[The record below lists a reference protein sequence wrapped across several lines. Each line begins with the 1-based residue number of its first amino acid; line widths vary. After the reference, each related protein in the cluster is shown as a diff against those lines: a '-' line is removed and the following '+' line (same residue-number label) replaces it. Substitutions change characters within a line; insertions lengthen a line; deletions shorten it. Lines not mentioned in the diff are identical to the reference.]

1 MSDLNK
7 QSYLIKENFYEKYN
21 DYLNI
26 NLFKQEWV
34 FILEKKQHIKTLWLL
49 SYHKNYYYIR
59 NLFNLKQTNLY
70 KQFNFKD
77 ITNKIKNN
85 KNYLNIYWGLLSV
98 WSALKIWVFS
108 LFFSGLSFYV
118 LLVKRVGVLP
128 QTIFFLN
135 KCHNAFI
142 LTTFG
147 VCFFC
152 KKISI

>member
-1 MSDLNK
+1 MFNNVFLSISKRVIKNFKNIVKFNDYVIANVTVFSNVSDLNK

-49 SYHKNYYYIR
+49 SYHKNYYYIQ

-85 KNYLNIYWGLLSV
+85 KNYLNIY
-98 WSALKIWVFS
+98 
-108 LFFSGLSFYV
+108 
-118 LLVKRVGVLP
+118 
-128 QTIFFLN
+128 
-135 KCHNAFI
+135 
-142 LTTFG
+142 
-147 VCFFC
+147 
-152 KKISI
+152 